1 MLWHGS
7 NMSTLHLICFA
18 MQVLMNKLTQRLF
31 SMLLRQKKE
40 EQLSLMSTHL
50 TQMSSFCSSED
61 IHSFP
66 RKLHLSQVVGHNR
79 EEYRLRTYMMN
90 LGQQKQLPCQDF
102 MNLWE
107 LTLQGPL
114 QGKESYT
121 VGKYST
127 KQMKT

>member
-1 MLWHGS
+1 MLWRGS
-7 NMSTLHLICFA
+7 NMSILHLICVA
-18 MQVLMNKLTQRLF
+18 MQVLMKKLTQRLF
-31 SMLLRQKKE
+31 AMLLRQKKE

-79 EEYRLRTYMMN
+79 DEYRLRRYMMD
-90 LGQQKQLPCQDF
+90 LGQQEQLPCQDF
-102 MNLWE
+102 MHLRE

-114 QGKESYT
+114 QGKESYS
-121 VGKYST
+121 VRKYST